1 MIRTAQTSDLDP
13 RLDRILRTCLTWGA
27 LAVLMLPFARG
38 YSTWIGW
45 MPLWLIAMPATAW
58 WALHRFA
65 LPRWPVA
72 AKQTRDGRRRRRS
85 TPQARRRERAL
96 PRRRL
101 QAA

>member
-1 MIRTAQTSDLDP
+1 MIRTDFDP

-38 YSTWIGW
+38 YSPWIGW
-45 MPLWLIAMPATAW
+45 MPLWLVAMPATAW

-65 LPRWPVA
+65 LPRWPA
-72 AKQTRDGRRRRRS
+72 AQQARDGRRRRRNA
-85 TPQARRRERAL
+85 PQARRRDRAL

-101 QAA
+101 RAA